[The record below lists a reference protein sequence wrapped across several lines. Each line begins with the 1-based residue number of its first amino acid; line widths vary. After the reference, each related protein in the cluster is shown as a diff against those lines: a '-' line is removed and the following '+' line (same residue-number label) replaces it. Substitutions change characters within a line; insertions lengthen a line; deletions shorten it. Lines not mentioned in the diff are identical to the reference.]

1 MLSYGISFQMEIVEQ
16 APDMPWL
23 ELHELVDL
31 DDSSGEPVFTV
42 RLCFNANASGVVPT
56 PGMSEMTLY
65 AQHQCEVQRLIA
77 AHGMAAMPWPPTTY
91 TGSTAFD
98 LLFPERLALNRDLLF
113 VLYATPRALR
123 RYARVLQQT
132 TRPITV
138 LPTTHLPPSVSTL
151 ATVARWAVVMPLV
164 HQRLRPHMS
173 NTTSTGCQ
181 QPHPG
186 LQEEGL
192 PAALCEWLQHFPAF
206 ADAYGYFQQLA
217 EALHPLLNA
226 PSTQPLRLHTET
238 EPSPPLPRRRQR
250 PTRTPRGTRRAY
262 ITTE

>member
-1 MLSYGISFQMEIVEQ
+1 MLNYGISFQMEIVEQ

-23 ELHELVDL
+23 ALQELVDL
-31 DDSSGEPVFTV
+31 DDNSGEPVFTV
-42 RLCFNANASGVVPT
+42 RLCFNANASGAVPT

-65 AQHQCEVQRLIA
+65 AQHQCEVQRLVA
-77 AHGMAAMPWPPTTY
+77 AHGMAAVPWPPTAY
-91 TGSTAFD
+91 IGSTAFN

-132 TRPITV
+132 TRTV
-138 LPTTHLPPSVSTL
+138 SVLLTTDLPPSVSTL
-151 ATVARWAVVMPLV
+151 ATVARWAIVMPLV
-164 HQRLRPHMS
+164 YQRLHPHMS

-186 LQEEGL
+186 LQEEVL
-192 PAALCEWLQHFPAF
+192 PAALCEWLQRFPAF
-206 ADAYGYFQQLA
+206 ADAYTHFQQLA
-217 EALHPLLNA
+217 EALRPLLNA
-226 PSTQPLRLHTET
+226 PSTEPLRLHTET
-238 EPSPPLPRRRQR
+238 ETPPPLTRRRRR
-250 PTRTPRGTRRAY
+250 PTRTPRGTRPSY